1 MMRLRA
7 QLSTFFFFAYGS
19 LSQLALLR
27 LAVLYGY
34 SSTDPGRSFVDS
46 HLVNLGVCL
55 FGGAFTALVMFR
67 ATQKPAEA
75 DTKPSRTQL
84 LLRCGLYGLLTTF
97 LTFQA
102 FFATTALYLVITIAH
117 QEGGVSLLPLTFLMA
132 LLEIE
137 TYGMISVIGLS
148 PIAFV
153 FGLGLG
159 ILELKLLSRPLLI
172 AP

>member
-102 FFATTALYLVITIAH
+102 FFATAALYLVITIAH
-117 QEGGVSLLPLTFLMA
+117 QEGGVSLLPLTFLWP
-132 LLEIE
+132 
-137 TYGMISVIGLS
+137 YWK
-148 PIAFV
+148 
-153 FGLGLG
+153 
-159 ILELKLLSRPLLI
+159 LKPTG
-172 AP
+172 